1 MRSRFNLSIRFKSDE
16 RQACFLVHLAMQM
29 ERRLDQDHLKDGTW
43 YGFDR
48 ARWRRLWRVQIREY
62 LIAAI
67 QNIAVLL
74 RYVEEPKKSL
84 LVKVN
89 QAKRVIEGVIQ
100 PISGMIKDLIVIET
114 NRIMSLDLVRVGFN
128 EI

>member
-1 MRSRFNLSIRFKSDE
+1 
-16 RQACFLVHLAMQM
+16 M
-29 ERRLDQDHLKDGTW
+29 ERSYARGTW

-48 ARWRRLWRVQIREY
+48 ARWRRLWRVEIQEY

-67 QNIAVLL
+67 QNIEVLL
-74 RYVEEPKKSL
+74 RYGERPKKSL

-89 QAKRVIEGVIQ
+89 QVKGVIKGVIQ
-100 PISGMIKDLIVIET
+100 PISGIKDLIVIET
-114 NRIMSLDLVRVGFN
+114 NGIMSLNFVHGGFN

>member
-1 MRSRFNLSIRFKSDE
+1 
-16 RQACFLVHLAMQM
+16 M
-29 ERRLDQDHLKDGTW
+29 ERSFARGTW

-48 ARWRRLWRVQIREY
+48 ARWRRLWRVQIQEY

-67 QNIAVLL
+67 QNMEVLF
-74 RYVEEPKKSL
+74 RYGEGPKKSV

-89 QAKRVIEGVIQ
+89 QVKGVIKGVIRR
-100 PISGMIKDLIVIET
+100 ISGMIKDLMVIET
-114 NRIMSLDLVRVGFN
+114 NGIMSLDFVRVGFN